1 MDRTW
6 SIMRQIGSNFSGAW
20 SSNVYLFSIS
30 TFSAM
35 AEVVFSTLQSLGLV
49 PGVAYLVTAVGVL
62 LPSRI
67 LRISAF
73 LVNLVIV
80 YHSIRSTATNVPAHD
95 YSVGSGYIALLFHSS
110 FYLFLSSP
118 RSDFRRLNQAEP
130 TTTLSWLQWAF
141 ALLTSPR
148 LIGWTTEKDK
158 DGVRNCPPQPPALLA
173 LPRPFLTEQSQ
184 TVGKRVVIVATVL
197 AILNTRTF
205 RLNVEGGPRLVDL
218 PWFWKSVY
226 VVICGCG
233 AYAVIDISHRLWM
246 LLLVFARVRQPSDF
260 HPVFGS
266 MADGYTLQRFWG
278 RSWHQIHR
286 RKFLAHAGFITRDLL
301 GLPERSTS
309 AAIIKLYTSFFVS
322 ALIHAG
328 GDYACLR
335 HNSAAKTRYF
345 GGGGSIPFFLLQAL
359 AIHVES
365 MAIAG
370 FRTMERA
377 WLDQGMRRGRKALK
391 LIGYLWVWVW
401 LTWTVPIVLGPLL
414 EGGIPSINT
423 Y

>member
-1 MDRTW
+1 MAG
-6 SIMRQIGSNFSGAW
+6 M
-20 SSNVYLFSIS
+20 LFL
-30 TFSAM
+30 
-35 AEVVFSTLQSLGLV
+35 TLQSLGLV
-49 PGVAYLVTAVGVL
+49 PGVTYLVTAIGVL

-67 LRISAF
+67 LRTSAF
-73 LVNLVIV
+73 LVNSVIV
-80 YHSIRSTATNVPAHD
+80 YYSIRSTATNVPAHD
-95 YSVGSGYIALLFHSS
+95 YSVGSGYITLLIHSS
-110 FYLFLSSP
+110 VLLLLSSP
-118 RSDFRRLNQAEP
+118 RSDFRQLNQAEP

-148 LIGWTTEKDK
+148 LIGWTTGKDK
-158 DGVRNCPPQPPALLA
+158 EGVRNCPPQSSAHLA
-173 LPRPFLTEQSQ
+173 PPRPSLTEQFK
-184 TVGKRVVIVATVL
+184 TVGNRVAVLATVL

-218 PWFWKSVY
+218 PWLWKSVY

-233 AYAVIDISHRLWM
+233 TYAVIDVSHRLWM
-246 LLLVFARVRQPSDF
+246 LLLVLARVRQPSDF

-266 MADGYTLQRFWG
+266 MADAYTLQRFWG

-286 RKFLAHAGFITRDLL
+286 RKFLAHAEFITRDLL
-301 GLPERSTS
+301 GLPEGSTS

-335 HNSAAKTRYF
+335 GSSVVKTNYF

-365 MAIAG
+365 MVIAG
-370 FRTMERA
+370 FRRMERA
-377 WLDQGMRRGRKALK
+377 WFNQGMKEIRGRKALK

-401 LTWTVPIVLGPLL
+401 MTWTVPIALGPLL
-414 EGGIPSINT
+414 EGGLASIT
-423 Y
+423 VY